1 MTTADTGRLWTDKET
16 EGKGLL
22 LGDCKQTRLGIE
34 TAKPEDREE
43 EKEVHKETNWNKK
56 GET

>member
-1 MTTADTGRLWTDKET
+1 MEA

-22 LGDCKQTRLGIE
+22 LGDCKQTRLGSE

-43 EKEVHKETNWNKK
+43 EKIGAGPQKK
-56 GET
+56 RTLLWLNFVAMV